1 MKRTPAQ
8 LIKNYLFILV
18 GAAVYA
24 LAFDAFFVPN
34 GVAFGGVTGLAQIV
48 NFFFPQLPV
57 GTLVIVLN
65 VPLFLLGWR
74 LLGGHM
80 LVSSLF
86 AMTVSSL
93 FIDLFPLLYEFP
105 PMEDKL
111 LACLVGGVLLGVG
124 MGITFLQGATTG
136 GTEIVAR
143 LLKLKLAWLPEGK
156 LLLGADLTVVAL
168 VALVFRSMGTALY
181 GVVAIYISTVVM
193 DWVLYGMDTAKVAY
207 IISDRPEDI
216 ARVIMDDLDRTVT
229 YLQGEGGYLGQP
241 KRVILCAFKQR
252 QIVDI
257 KETVRQV
264 DPNAFMIVTNSHEVL
279 GEGFGSYHGN
289 GL

>member
-1 MKRTPAQ
+1 MKRTPVQ
-8 LIKNYLFILV
+8 LLKTYGMILV

-34 GVAFGGVTGLAQIV
+34 DIAFGGVTGLAQIV
-48 NFFFPQLPV
+48 NFILPQATV
-57 GTLVIVLN
+57 GTLVIVFN
-65 VPLFLLGWR
+65 IPLFLLGWR

-93 FIDLFPLLYEFP
+93 FIDLFPLIYRFP
-105 PMEDKL
+105 PMEDTL
-111 LACLVGGVLLGVG
+111 LACIVGGVVLGAG
-124 MGITFLQGATTG
+124 LGIIFLQGATTG

-143 LLKLKLAWLPEGK
+143 LLKLKLSWLPMGK
-156 LLLGADLTVVAL
+156 LLLLADLTVVAL
-168 VALVFRSMGTALY
+168 VAAVFRNMGTALY
-181 GVVAIYISTVVM
+181 GVVALYISTLVM
-193 DWVLYGMDTAKVAY
+193 DWVLYGMDNAKVAY
-207 IISDRPEDI
+207 IISDRPEEI
-216 ARVIMDDLDRTVT
+216 ARVIMEELERSVT

-241 KRVILCAFKQR
+241 KKVILCAFKQR

-264 DPNAFMIVTNSHEVL
+264 DPNAFMIVTTSHEVL
-279 GEGFGSYHGN
+279 GEGFSGYHSEN
-289 GL
+289 

>member
-8 LIKNYLFILV
+8 LVKNYLLILV

-34 GVAFGGVTGLAQIV
+34 GIAFGGITGLAQIV
-48 NFFFPQLPV
+48 NYFLPQAPV
-57 GTLVIVLN
+57 GTLVILFN
-65 VPLFLLGWR
+65 IPLFLLGWK

-80 LVSSLF
+80 LLSSLF

-93 FIDLFPLLYEFP
+93 FIDLFPLLYTFP
-105 PMEDKL
+105 PMEDTL
-111 LACLVGGVLLGVG
+111 LACLVGGVVLGVG
-124 MGITFLQGATTG
+124 LGVTFLQGATTG
-136 GTEIVAR
+136 GTEIIAR
-143 LLKLKLAWLPEGK
+143 LLKLKLAWLPVGK
-156 LLLGADLTVVAL
+156 LLLASDLVVVAL
-168 VALVFRSMGTALY
+168 VAVVFRSMGTALY
-181 GVVAIYISTVVM
+181 GVVALYISTLVM
-193 DWVLYGMDTAKVAY
+193 DWVLYGMDTAKAAY

-216 ARVIMDDLDRTVT
+216 ARVIMDDLERTVT
-229 YLQGEGGYLGQP
+229 YLQGEGGYLGKP

-252 QIVDI
+252 EIVSI
-257 KETVRQV
+257 KEAVRQA
-264 DPNAFMIVTNSHEVL
+264 DPNAFMIVTNAHEVL

>member
-8 LIKNYLFILV
+8 LAKNYILILV

-34 GVAFGGVTGLAQIV
+34 GIAFGGVTGLAQIV
-48 NFFFPQLPV
+48 NFFFPQVPV
-57 GTLVIVLN
+57 GTLVIVFN
-65 VPLFLLGWR
+65 IPLFLLGWK

-93 FIDLFPLLYEFP
+93 FIDLLPLLYTFP
-105 PMEDKL
+105 PMEDTL
-111 LACLVGGVLLGVG
+111 LACLVGGVVLGVG
-124 MGITFLQGATTG
+124 LGVTFLQGATTG

-156 LLLGADLTVVAL
+156 LLLAADLTVVAL

-181 GVVAIYISTVVM
+181 GVVALYLSTVVM

-207 IISDRPEDI
+207 IISDRPQEI
-216 ARVIMDDLDRTVT
+216 ARVIMEDLDRTVT

-241 KRVILCAFKQR
+241 KRVILCAFKQKE
-252 QIVDI
+252 IVSI
-257 KETVRQV
+257 KETVRQA
-264 DPNAFMIVTNSHEVL
+264 DPNAFMIVTNAHEVL